1 MSILLRTLFQG
12 VENARFAP
20 DACDSQGNMQH
31 QLLGGGQS
39 SHEGSQRMTDRES
52 RQENRRE
59 MHLEL
64 WSIQSLRLSFPI
76 M

>member
-31 QLLGGGQS
+31 PLLGGTVIS
-39 SHEGSQRMTDRES
+39 
-52 RQENRRE
+52 
-59 MHLEL
+59 
-64 WSIQSLRLSFPI
+64 
-76 M
+76 